1 MEIGKKIKQRRNE
14 LGITQETLAEK
25 INVSRSTVSNW
36 EIGRNYPDIQTI
48 VSLSDELDISLDKL
62 LKGDKVVVEKIAE
75 DTQVRKKNKWVIRFL
90 IILVILLSI
99 FIVWN
104 YKGQPGRVETITSE
118 NQIEFTSLKRANE
131 GYILNVEVDDLPAY
145 RSLSLY
151 SLSENE
157 KKDTLSLRLSTDFD
171 FRNQESIQID
181 ISDPFVGNANA
192 IEFIDD
198 QGIPY
203 YKINISK

>member
-14 LGITQETLAEK
+14 LEITQETLAEK

-36 EIGRNYPDIQTI
+36 EIGRNHPDIQTI

-62 LKGDKVVVEKIAE
+62 LKGDKVVVKKIAE

-104 YKGQPGRVETITSE
+104 YKGQPGRVETITSK
-118 NQIEFTSLKRANE
+118 NQIESTSLKRTNE

-157 KKDTLSLRLSTDFD
+157 KKDTLSLSLSTDFD

-192 IEFIDD
+192 IEFTDD